1 MSEPT
6 LRALVIDPDPR
17 LIADAVRVLALNG
30 FHVAGRITPEDSLE
44 YIRRARP
51 HVALL
56 GRTFWDQGWGAEIL
70 AASPETVI
78 LPVRKFADVPDL
90 FDAVPAA

>member
-1 MSEPT
+1 MSDTT

-17 LIADAVRVLALNG
+17 VLADAVRVLALNG
-30 FHVAGRITPEDSLE
+30 FRVAGRITPEDSLD

-56 GRTFWDQGWGAEIL
+56 GRTFWEEGWGAEIL

-78 LPVRKFADVPDL
+78 LPVRKYADVPEL
-90 FDAVPAA
+90 FDAAPAA